1 VEVIKKIVAAGRDRT
16 DANDALAVADHDLLD
31 PKTDALNSI
40 GVPSRFFTRIVIGT

>member
-16 DANDALAVADHDLLD
+16 DANDALADHDLLD